1 MRPCSSLNGINGK
14 GKRENN
20 KQQQQKNFH
29 CALQDDFNG
38 MAGVYI
44 GR

>member
-1 MRPCSSLNGINGK
+1 MRPCSRLNGINGK

-20 KQQQQKNFH
+20 KQQQKNFH